1 MKKII
6 FFLLFPLFIQAQ
18 DFLTTIHFQDTLGNI
33 DSVQVGYDITATAFV
48 DPIFGEM
55 DIQDIPLHDSL
66 DIRLAQV
73 NLNLLECE
81 YMYVNTSLEAI
92 TYYSKIDILPRN
104 CEGYDT
110 NTSINNGI
118 LPFTTILIK
127 NDYLPLKMKWD
138 SLQFTNIC
146 ESASLVTDWHP
157 GIWFDAIC
165 ADVTL
170 PRTMLSEQNE
180 VWINTPSGIQIE
192 NQFGDTLSMFF
203 LAIIPDFLDNISLLK
218 EENIKV
224 FPNPSTNV
232 LFIEGLENTNFRI
245 EIYDAIGQKKIT
257 TDDSKID
264 ISTWENGMYY
274 LQVLTKEGQQVIRKF
289 IKTK

>member
-92 TYYSKIDILPRN
+92 TYYSKIDIL
-104 CEGYDT
+104 
-110 NTSINNGI
+110 S
-118 LPFTTILIK
+118 LIH
-127 NDYLPLKMKWD
+127 
-138 SLQFTNIC
+138 I
-146 ESASLVTDWHP
+146 
-157 GIWFDAIC
+157 
-165 ADVTL
+165 
-170 PRTMLSEQNE
+170 
-180 VWINTPSGIQIE
+180 
-192 NQFGDTLSMFF
+192 
-203 LAIIPDFLDNISLLK
+203 
-218 EENIKV
+218 
-224 FPNPSTNV
+224 
-232 LFIEGLENTNFRI
+232 
-245 EIYDAIGQKKIT
+245 
-257 TDDSKID
+257 
-264 ISTWENGMYY
+264 
-274 LQVLTKEGQQVIRKF
+274 
-289 IKTK
+289 